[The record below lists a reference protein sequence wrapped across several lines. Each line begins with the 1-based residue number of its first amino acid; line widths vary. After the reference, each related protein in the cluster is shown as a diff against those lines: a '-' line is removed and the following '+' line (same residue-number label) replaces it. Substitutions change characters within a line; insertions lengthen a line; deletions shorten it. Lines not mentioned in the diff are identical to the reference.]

1 MNDFL
6 KKTFKEYS
14 ISYFGTIITT
24 FMLSIFSPVIIYIP
38 YLIVKTIFFC
48 VINRINNLEEINA
61 NYDASWAI
69 MGLIIYVLLIK
80 LLTLKI
86 SYLLYFKKN
95 LYIILFNILIYF
107 SFYFIFKTNIKLDCC
122 FILSLF
128 QSCMEIC
135 LNNTLNEEIKK
146 KYLDTI
152 NINKYQL
159 IQL

>member
-24 FMLSIFSPVIIYIP
+24 FMLNIFSPVIIYIP

-69 MGLIIYVLLIK
+69 MGLK
-80 LLTLKI
+80 NNCQEI
-86 SYLLYFKKN
+86 S
-95 LYIILFNILIYF
+95 
-107 SFYFIFKTNIKLDCC
+107 
-122 FILSLF
+122 
-128 QSCMEIC
+128 
-135 LNNTLNEEIKK
+135 
-146 KYLDTI
+146 
-152 NINKYQL
+152 
-159 IQL
+159 

>member
-1 MNDFL
+1 
-6 KKTFKEYS
+6 
-14 ISYFGTIITT
+14 
-24 FMLSIFSPVIIYIP
+24 MLNIFSPLIVYIP

-95 LYIILFNILIYF
+95 LYIILFNILIYI
-107 SFYFIFKTNIKLDCC
+107 SFYFIFKTNIKFDCC
-122 FILSLF
+122 LILSLF
-128 QSCMEIC
+128 QSFTEIC
-135 LNNTLNEEIKK
+135 LNGNFNEEIKK

-152 NINKYQL
+152 NKYQL

>member
-1 MNDFL
+1 MSDFL
-6 KKTFKEYS
+6 KKMFKEYS

-24 FMLSIFSPVIIYIP
+24 FMLNIFSPLIVYIP
-38 YLIVKTIFFC
+38 YLIVKTIFLDI
-48 VINRINNLEEINA
+48 INHTNNLEEIT
-61 NYDASWAI
+61 NYDAAWVIVCLS
-69 MGLIIYVLLIK
+69 IYVLLIK

-86 SYLLYFKKN
+86 SYLLYFNKN
-95 LYIILFNILIYF
+95 LYIILFNILIYI

-128 QSCMEIC
+128 QSFTEIR
-135 LNNTLNEEIKK
+135 LNSNFNEEIKK

-152 NINKYQL
+152 NKYQL

>member
-1 MNDFL
+1 M
-6 KKTFKEYS
+6 FKEYL

-24 FMLSIFSPVIIYIP
+24 FMLNIFSPLIVYIP

-61 NYDASWAI
+61 NYDASWVI

-95 LYIILFNILIYF
+95 LYIILFNILIYI
-107 SFYFIFKTNIKLDCC
+107 SFYFIFKTNIKFDCC
-122 FILSLF
+122 LILSLF
-128 QSCMEIC
+128 QSFTEIC
-135 LNNTLNEEIKK
+135 LNGNFNEEIKK

-152 NINKYQL
+152 NKYQL

>member
-1 MNDFL
+1 MSDFL
-6 KKTFKEYS
+6 KKMFKEYS

-24 FMLSIFSPVIIYIP
+24 FMLNIFSPLIVYIP
-38 YLIVKTIFFC
+38 YLIVKTIFLDI
-48 VINRINNLEEINA
+48 INHTNNLEEIT
-61 NYDASWAI
+61 NYDAAWA
-69 MGLIIYVLLIK
+69 MVCLAIYVLLIK

-146 KYLDTI
+146 KYFDTI

>member
-6 KKTFKEYS
+6 KKMFKEYS

-24 FMLSIFSPVIIYIP
+24 FMLNIFSPLIVYIP
-38 YLIVKTIFFC
+38 YLIVKTIFLDI
-48 VINRINNLEEINA
+48 INHTNNLEEIT
-61 NYDASWAI
+61 NYDAAWA
-69 MGLIIYVLLIK
+69 MVCLSIYVLLIK

-95 LYIILFNILIYF
+95 LYIILFNILIYI

-128 QSCMEIC
+128 QSFTEIC
-135 LNNTLNEEIKK
+135 LNSNFNEEIKK

-152 NINKYQL
+152 NKYQL

>member
-1 MNDFL
+1 MIF
-6 KKTFKEYS
+6 KKKRLNNIYS

-24 FMLSIFSPVIIYIP
+24 FMLNIFSPVIIYIP
-38 YLIVKTIFFC
+38 YLIVKTIFLDI
-48 VINRINNLEEINA
+48 INHTNNLEEIT
-61 NYDASWAI
+61 NYDAAWA
-69 MGLIIYVLLIK
+69 MVCLSIYVLLIK

>member
-1 MNDFL
+1 MNDFK
-6 KKTFKEYS
+6 KKTLKEYL

-24 FMLSIFSPVIIYIP
+24 FMLNIFSPLIIYIP

-86 SYLLYFKKN
+86 SYLLYFKKKI
-95 LYIILFNILIYF
+95 YIILFNILIYI
-107 SFYFIFKTNIKLDCC
+107 SFYFIFKTNIKFDCC
-122 FILSLF
+122 LILSLF
-128 QSCMEIC
+128 QSFTEIC
-135 LNNTLNEEIKK
+135 LNGNFNEEIKK

-152 NINKYQL
+152 NKYQL

>member
-1 MNDFL
+1 M
-6 KKTFKEYS
+6 FKEYS

-24 FMLSIFSPVIIYIP
+24 FMLNIFSPLIVYIP
-38 YLIVKTIFFC
+38 YLIVKTIFLDI
-48 VINRINNLEEINA
+48 INHTNNLEEIT
-61 NYDASWAI
+61 NYDAAWA
-69 MGLIIYVLLIK
+69 MVCLSIYVLLIK

-95 LYIILFNILIYF
+95 LYIILFNILIYI

-128 QSCMEIC
+128 QSFTEIC
-135 LNNTLNEEIKK
+135 LNSNFNEEIKK

-152 NINKYQL
+152 NKYQL

>member
-1 MNDFL
+1 MSDFL
-6 KKTFKEYS
+6 KKMFKEYS

-24 FMLSIFSPVIIYIP
+24 FMLSIFSPLIVYIP
-38 YLIVKTIFFC
+38 YLIVKTIFLDI
-48 VINRINNLEEINA
+48 INHTNNLEEIT
-61 NYDASWAI
+61 NYDAAWA
-69 MGLIIYVLLIK
+69 MVCLSIYVLLIK

-95 LYIILFNILIYF
+95 LYIILFNILIYI

-128 QSCMEIC
+128 QSFTEIC
-135 LNNTLNEEIKK
+135 LNSNFNEEIKK

-152 NINKYQL
+152 NKYQL

>member
-6 KKTFKEYS
+6 KKMFKEYS
-14 ISYFGTIITT
+14 ISYFEVIITT
-24 FMLSIFSPVIIYIP
+24 FMLNIFSPLIVYIP
-38 YLIVKTIFFC
+38 YLIVKTIFLNI
-48 VINRINNLEEINA
+48 INHTNNLEEIT
-61 NYDASWAI
+61 NYYAAWA
-69 MGLIIYVLLIK
+69 MVCLSIYVLLIK

-95 LYIILFNILIYF
+95 LYIILFNILIYI

-128 QSCMEIC
+128 QSFTEIC
-135 LNNTLNEEIKK
+135 LNGNFNEEIKK

-152 NINKYQL
+152 NKYQL

>member
-6 KKTFKEYS
+6 KKMFKEYS

-24 FMLSIFSPVIIYIP
+24 FMLNIFSPLIVYIP
-38 YLIVKTIFFC
+38 YLIVKTIFLDI
-48 VINRINNLEEINA
+48 INHTNNLEEIT
-61 NYDASWAI
+61 NYDAAWAI
-69 MGLIIYVLLIK
+69 VCLSIYVLLIK

-86 SYLLYFKKN
+86 SYLLYFNKN
-95 LYIILFNILIYF
+95 LYIILFNILIYI

-128 QSCMEIC
+128 QSFTEIC
-135 LNNTLNEEIKK
+135 LNSNFNEEIKK

-152 NINKYQL
+152 NKYQL